1 MNPLFQSSAGSNN
14 KTAPTNSL
22 NNAAPSVRHTFNRF
36 NNGYTNYT
44 TANYGEYTPFFNQV
58 CNPADRKKFKSMSQI
73 RTLTLN
79 SPLYSRMKMN
89 KDYFFVPND
98 AILPINWQKIY
109 RNPSQGDDVPADV
122 NTVIPDIQVIYN
134 FVDKFLQALTTFT
147 DRENTNNDSIHIAGS
162 YIYRAFPL
170 MDAFFSSGGMMSRFG
185 YNLSHT
191 ISFIASPN
199 SQFYPT
205 WDRLAET
212 LYPAL
217 FKAGAFPFSFDSGYQ
232 GYKFKISDDDSLMNV
247 AYPENITVSPKD
259 ALALF
264 RYFIDNIDNPSTRSD
279 YYTFLDTVRAVILAS
294 AGKLVFTSQKYIPST
309 VLDNQNL
316 VLNYDQ
322 CVAYNLICSQFYS
335 NGNVDAIYN
344 AELYRDMLGS
354 HIHIFNGGF
363 DTFSY
368 NGINTQYDM
377 ASGHYMVKAINV
389 VTSIRFDDVSVAAAY
404 PKVNAAL
411 DYLRNIF
418 CLQNS
423 LKYGDYFTGSHT
435 RPLAVGDVTAPVVGD
450 AVSAID
456 VTKAI
461 AYQRFLNVV
470 VKLKNNFADYLRSL
484 FGTLPAPDYH
494 EAKFVSHSEGSVD
507 GFEVANT
514 SSQEQGNL
522 VTLLHSVN
530 ENFEFELE
538 CDMPG
543 IAIGIVSFVSSRA
556 YCQTKDRMFMRRDRY
571 DMFNPMLQT
580 IGDQPILGFEKNSL
594 YSTPYGY
601 VQRYMEY
608 KQRYNIASGAFDDVL
623 KSYCI
628 ICDSPTSSANSL
640 ELISPNV
647 NSVSIRLTPRE
658 LDRYFKNQ
666 SSWSYGNSFHF
677 ICEFDNQCDDVRE
690 ADYTPTIL

>member
-1 MNPLFQSSAGSNN
+1 MNPLFQSSAGPNN
-14 KTAPTNSL
+14 KTAPSNGL

-109 RNPSQGDDVPADV
+109 RNPSQGDDVPDDV
-122 NTVIPDIQVIYN
+122 NTIIPDIDVIIQ
-134 FVDKFLQALTTFT
+134 FADKFLQALKFFT
-147 DRENTNNDSIHIAGS
+147 DGANTSKPEVLVAGKFLLRS
-162 YIYRAFPL
+162 FPL
-170 MDAFFSSGGMMSRFG
+170 MDAFFSSSGILSRLG
-185 YNLSHT
+185 YNLSHV
-191 ISFIASPN
+191 ISFLGAN
-199 SQFYPT
+199 SVYLPT
-205 WDRLAET
+205 WDRFAEQ
-212 LYPAL
+212 LYPNL
-217 FKAGAFPFSFDSGYQ
+217 FSVGTFPFSFDSGNLDYR
-232 GYKFKISDDDSLMNV
+232 FHILDTDNLMNI
-247 AYPENITVSPKD
+247 AFPNEITISPKD
-259 ALALF
+259 AMAYF
-264 RYFIDNIDNPSTRSD
+264 RYFIDSIDNPANSSAFKE
-279 YYTFLDTVRAVILAS
+279 YLISLHSHIASLGFNEFTVKSIMPEVVLES
-294 AGKLVFTSQKYIPST
+294 QNKVF
-309 VLDNQNL
+309 
-316 VLNYDQ
+316 NYDQ
-322 CVAYNLICSQFYS
+322 CVAYNLICAQFYS

-354 HIHIFNGGF
+354 HIHIFNDGF
-363 DTFSY
+363 DTFVY

-377 ASGHYMVKAINV
+377 ASGHYMKKAFQVITTILFDETA
-389 VTSIRFDDVSVAAAY
+389 VTKY
-404 PKVNAAL
+404 PKVSAAL

-435 RPLAVGDVTAPVVGD
+435 RPLAVGDVTAPVVGNS
-450 AVSAID
+450 VSAID

-484 FGTLPAPDYH
+484 FGTLPTPDYH

-514 SSQEQGNL
+514 TTADQGNL

-543 IAIGIVSFVSSRA
+543 IAMGIVSFVSSRA

-608 KQRYNIASGAFDDVL
+608 KQRYNIASGAFDDSL

-666 SSWSYGNSFHF
+666 SAWSYGNSFHF